1 MPPNALSPPSPTKW
15 QIVKS
20 DATISVQTP
29 ALTTPESVGECHQ
42 KIPVYDDL
50 LFEVGSRPAANKHRG
65 IQSNL
70 ARLGM
75 ASVF

>member
-20 DATISVQTP
+20 DATVTVQTP
-29 ALTTPESVGECHQ
+29 VLTTPESVGECHQ

-50 LFEVGSRPAANKHRG
+50 FVRDR
-65 IQSNL
+65 
-70 ARLGM
+70 
-75 ASVF
+75 